1 MMNPSLPKTSAH
13 TLATPAKRLLIKA
26 TTNSATN
33 PAKIPCNGT
42 PADLGTNHPSPLH
55 HPECDCDLN
64 LGHLE
69 QSVDTWLSSD
79 RAQNYPVQ
87 SQPLTRFPVD
97 TLINFICPTSF
108 PNFGNPTLNS

>member
-1 MMNPSLPKTSAH
+1 MNPSLPKTSAH

-64 LGHLE
+64 PGPPGTVRGYLAEFRSGAKLPG
-69 QSVDTWLSSD
+69 SVST
-79 RAQNYPVQ
+79 V
-87 SQPLTRFPVD
+87 
-97 TLINFICPTSF
+97 
-108 PNFGNPTLNS
+108 NPIPR